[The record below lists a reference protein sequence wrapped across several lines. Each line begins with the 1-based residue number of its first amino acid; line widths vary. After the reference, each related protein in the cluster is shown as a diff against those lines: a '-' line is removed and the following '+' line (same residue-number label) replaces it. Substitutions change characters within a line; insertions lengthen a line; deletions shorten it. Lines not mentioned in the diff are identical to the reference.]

1 MVKMKVK
8 YDHVEKM
15 IRFIADNVLYYALDI
30 VILFETNTIGVEFE
44 RMA

>member
-1 MVKMKVK
+1 MIK
-8 YDHVEKM
+8 YDRVAKM

-30 VILFETNTIGVEFE
+30 EILFETNTIGVEFE